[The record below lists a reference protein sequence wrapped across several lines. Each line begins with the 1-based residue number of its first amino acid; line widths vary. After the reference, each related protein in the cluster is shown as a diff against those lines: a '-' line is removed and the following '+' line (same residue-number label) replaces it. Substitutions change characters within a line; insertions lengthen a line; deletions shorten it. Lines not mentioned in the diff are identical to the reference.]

1 MKDFFSLLGLPRQF
15 RLDLQ
20 QLEAA
25 FRQVQ
30 SQVHPDRFVT
40 ATDAEKRVA
49 MQYAAHV
56 NEAYQTLKSPL
67 QRAQYLCELQGLDL
81 QVDSNTAM
89 PADFL
94 MQQMEWREALQA
106 AHEANDQTALEQLQ
120 KELATATQL
129 IHQEVAHQ
137 LDQQHDVATAAAAVR
152 RWLFI
157 EKCVVEIHH
166 ALETL

>member
-1 MKDFFSLLGLPRQF
+1 VKDFFSLLGLPRKF
-15 RLDLQ
+15 TLDLQ
-20 QLEAA
+20 QLETA

-49 MQYAAHV
+49 MQYAAQV
-56 NEAYQTLKSPL
+56 NQAYQTLKSPL
-67 QRAQYLCELQGLDL
+67 QRAQYLCELQGVDL
-81 QVDSNTAM
+81 QVESNTAM
-89 PADFL
+89 PAEFL

-106 AHEANDQTALEQLQ
+106 ARETGDKTTLQNLE
-120 KELATATQL
+120 KELAAATQTL
-129 IHQEVAHQ
+129 GTEVTEK
-137 LDQQHDVATAAAAVR
+137 LDQQQNVVAAAAAVR

-157 EKCVVEIHH
+157 EKCTVEIHH